1 MRARDVA
8 GSLALVL
15 ASGGAG
21 CLSTS
26 AFECETADDCRD
38 AGVDGRCEPT
48 GFCSFPDDGCPSDH
62 RYGDHAGD
70 GLGGMC
76 VPEGDDTI
84 GTSTFDPTTS
94 ASDSDTALTDAAT
107 TNADE
112 TPLTDGPD
120 ASSAVSLE
128 GESSAS
134 TSTTAETTGTPDE
147 SSSTGAEACP
157 SFADDFEDGDIDPAW
172 TTMSGEFVTEANG
185 ELTFALSPELD
196 QVYPGAIQY
205 GFDFA
210 SGWLRMRVGL
220 PPGSDA
226 ERMYLA
232 LSVDPEFTEVVY
244 IMIEGSIVYARY
256 ELTGEFVDLGALEF
270 SPEEHAWLQ
279 IRGDGDDVVF
289 EASADASTFVEVA
302 TVPAPF
308 PLLDTTIVV
317 AATNFAVLPMTTYV
331 SVTDVELC
339 EGA

>member
-8 GSLALVL
+8 GSLALAL

-26 AFECETADDCRD
+26 AFECESANDCRD

-62 RYGDHAGD
+62 RYGDHAGE

-76 VPEGDDTI
+76 VPEDDDT
-84 GTSTFDPTTS
+84 TTTFDPTTS
-94 ASDSDTALTDAAT
+94 ASADGTSLTDATT

-112 TPLTDGPD
+112 TPLTDGPG

-134 TSTTAETTGTPDE
+134 TSTTTETTGVEE
-147 SSSTGAEACP
+147 SSSTGADACP

-185 ELTFALSPELD
+185 ELTFALTPELD
-196 QVYPGAIQY
+196 QVYPGVIQY

-210 SGWLRMRVGL
+210 SGWVRMRVGL
-220 PPGSDA
+220 PPSSDA

-244 IMIEGSIVYARY
+244 VMIEGSIVYARY
-256 ELTGEFVDLGALEF
+256 ELTGEFVDLGALQF
-270 SPEEHAWLQ
+270 SPEEYAWLQ

-289 EASADASTFVEVA
+289 EVSADASTFVEVA
-302 TVPAPF
+302 IVPTPF

-317 AATNFAVLPMTTYV
+317 AATNFAELPMATSV

>member
-8 GSLALVL
+8 GSLALAL

-26 AFECETADDCRD
+26 AFECGSADDCRD
-38 AGVDGRCEPT
+38 AGVDGRCEST
-48 GFCSFPDDGCPSDH
+48 GFCSFPDDSCPSDH

-76 VPEGDDTI
+76 VPEGD
-84 GTSTFDPTTS
+84 GTTTTFDPTTS
-94 ASDSDTALTDAAT
+94 ASASDPSLTDATT

-120 ASSAVSLE
+120 ASSAMSLE

-134 TSTTAETTGTPDE
+134 TSTTTDTTGMPPDD
-147 SSSTGAEACP
+147 SSSTGADACP
-157 SFADDFEDGDIDPAW
+157 TFADDFGDGVLDPTW
-172 TTMSGEFVTEANG
+172 TTMSGDYVTEAGG
-185 ELTFALSPELD
+185 ELTLELTPEFD
-196 QVYPGAIQY
+196 QIFPGVTQS
-205 GFDFA
+205 GVDVA
-210 SGWLRMRVGL
+210 SGWVRMHLGQ

-226 ERMYLA
+226 ERLYVA
-232 LSVDPEFTEVVY
+232 IAVDPAFSEVLYVLV
-244 IMIEGSIVYARY
+244 EGSVVYARH
-256 ELTGEFVDLGALEF
+256 ELGGVFEDLGTLQF
-270 SPEEHAWLQ
+270 SPEEYAWLQ

-289 EASADASTFVEVA
+289 EASADASTFVEIA
-302 TVPAPF
+302 TIPTPF
-308 PLLDTTIVV
+308 PLLDTTVVV
-317 AATNFAVLPMTTYV
+317 AGTNFAVLPMTTYV